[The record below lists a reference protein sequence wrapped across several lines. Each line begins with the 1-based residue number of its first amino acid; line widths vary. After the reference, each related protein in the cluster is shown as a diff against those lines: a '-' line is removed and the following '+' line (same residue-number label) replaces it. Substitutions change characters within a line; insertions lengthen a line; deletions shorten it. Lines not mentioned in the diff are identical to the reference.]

1 MRQAAPGRCAGLRAV
16 ATGCVAL
23 ALLVATPSDAALTE
37 AARLVAIYDAILD
50 ARFDR
55 VDAALKGA
63 CPPAPGEAC
72 SALAAV
78 SLYWQILLDP
88 ESRRFDGRL
97 NEVAAAAVAAS
108 QAWTK
113 REPGNGEAWFYL
125 AGAYAPLVQWR
136 VLRGQ
141 RLAAAREG
149 RRVKDALERA
159 LQLDPSLED
168 AHFGIGLYHYYADVV
183 PAAAKILRWLLLL
196 PGGDRTLG
204 LQEMLQARQRG
215 ALLKGEAD
223 YQLHLIYLWYEHNPA
238 HAIELLRGL
247 DAKYPFNPLFLQRI
261 ADAQERYVH
270 DRAASVSSWQ
280 TLLERARAGRVYDAQ
295 RIESRARRELAT
307 LERAESNR
315 STAGSCELFLTFSPD
330 CA

>member
-1 MRQAAPGRCAGLRAV
+1 VRGAGSGYDAGLRACV
-16 ATGCVAL
+16 TTGCIAL
-23 ALLVATPSDAALTE
+23 ALLVATPSHAALTE
-37 AARLVAIYDAILD
+37 ASRLVAIYDAILD

-55 VDAALKGA
+55 VDAALKGV
-63 CPPAPGEAC
+63 CPPAPSEAC
-72 SALAAV
+72 TALAAV

-88 ESRRFDGRL
+88 ESRRLDDRF
-97 NEVAAAAVAAS
+97 NEIAAAAVGAS

-113 REPGNGEAWFYL
+113 REPSNGEAWFYL

-149 RRVKDALERA
+149 RRAKDALERA

-183 PAAAKILRWLLLL
+183 PAAAKILRWLLML

-238 HAIELLRGL
+238 QAIELLKGL
-247 DAKYPFNPLFLQRI
+247 DTRFPFNPLFLQRI
-261 ADAQERYVH
+261 AEAQVKYVH
-270 DRAASVSSWQ
+270 DRAASASSWRA
-280 TLLERARAGRVYDAQ
+280 LLERARAGRVYDAQ
-295 RIESRARRELAT
+295 RTESRARHELAM
-307 LERAESNR
+307 LERAESN
-315 STAGSCELFLTFSPD
+315 
-330 CA
+330 